1 LPSLKDLYTG
11 GDRPFG
17 FETRL
22 APSEKSWIKSHCA
35 RSRHG
40 ASALPAKDTRS
51 GARVREGAAESLVP
65 GQLTVPVYTAYNCE
79 MDKSSSPL
87 QPLYLKV
94 KRHILD
100 NIGSGKWA
108 TSARVPS
115 ENDIVKSFGVSR
127 MTANRA
133 LRELRDEGVLVRIA
147 GVGSFVADRH
157 ARAHPLEI
165 RSIADEIRERGHV
178 HRAETVSLERIRA
191 VAELAEDFGVAPRSE
206 LYCSVIV
213 HFENDRPVQ
222 LEDRYVL
229 PKLAPDYLKVDFALT
244 TPHDYLT
251 KVAPL
256 QEAEHLLRAVM
267 PDERTR
273 KLLAM
278 KRDEPCLLMIR
289 RTWTAGQIASVAR
302 LYYPGSRY
310 EMSGRFRP

>member
-1 LPSLKDLYTG
+1 M
-11 GDRPFG
+11 
-17 FETRL
+17 
-22 APSEKSWIKSHCA
+22 IKPN
-35 RSRHG
+35 
-40 ASALPAKDTRS
+40 AS
-51 GARVREGAAESLVP
+51 
-65 GQLTVPVYTAYNCE
+65 
-79 MDKSSSPL
+79 L
-87 QPLYLKV
+87 QPLYLQV

-100 NIGSGKWA
+100 NIGSGKWGR
-108 TSARVPS
+108 SMRVPS

-133 LRELRDEGVLVRIA
+133 LRELRDEGILVRIA
-147 GVGSFVADRH
+147 GVGSFVADRQPH
-157 ARAHPLEI
+157 AHPLEI
-165 RSIADEIRERGHV
+165 RGIADEIRQRGHV
-178 HRAETVSLERIRA
+178 HRAEIVSLERIRA
-191 VAELAEDFGVAPRSE
+191 VAELAGDFGIAPRSE

-229 PKLAPDYLKVDFALT
+229 PKLAPDYLKVDFSRT
-244 TPHDYLT
+244 TPHDYLVE
-251 KVAPL
+251 VAPL

-267 PDERTR
+267 PDERTC

-278 KRDEPCLLMIR
+278 KREEPCLLVIR

>member
-1 LPSLKDLYTG
+1 MDKP
-11 GDRPFG
+11 
-17 FETRL
+17 
-22 APSEKSWIKSHCA
+22 
-35 RSRHG
+35 
-40 ASALPAKDTRS
+40 ASAA
-51 GARVREGAAESLVP
+51 
-65 GQLTVPVYTAYNCE
+65 
-79 MDKSSSPL
+79 

-100 NIGSGKWA
+100 NIGSGKWV
-108 TSARVPS
+108 TSSRVPS

-147 GVGSFVADRH
+147 GVGSFVADRQAH
-157 ARAHPLEI
+157 AHPLEI
-165 RSIADEIRERGHV
+165 RGIADEIRQRGHA
-178 HRAETVSLERIRA
+178 HRAEIISLERVRA

-206 LYCSVIV
+206 LFCSVIV

-229 PKLAPDYLKVDFALT
+229 PRLAPDYLKVDFTKT
-244 TPHDYLT
+244 TPYDYLT

-256 QEAEHLLRAVM
+256 QEAEHILRAVM

-273 KLLAM
+273 KLLNM

>member
-1 LPSLKDLYTG
+1 MDKP
-11 GDRPFG
+11 
-17 FETRL
+17 
-22 APSEKSWIKSHCA
+22 
-35 RSRHG
+35 
-40 ASALPAKDTRS
+40 ASAA
-51 GARVREGAAESLVP
+51 
-65 GQLTVPVYTAYNCE
+65 
-79 MDKSSSPL
+79 

-108 TSARVPS
+108 TSSRVPS

-147 GVGSFVADRH
+147 GVGSFVADRQAH
-157 ARAHPLEI
+157 AHPLEI
-165 RSIADEIRERGHV
+165 RGIADEIRQRGHA
-178 HRAETVSLERIRA
+178 HRAEIISLERVRA
-191 VAELAEDFGVAPRSE
+191 VAELAEDFGIAPRSE
-206 LYCSVIV
+206 IFCSVIV

-229 PKLAPDYLKVDFALT
+229 PRLAPDYLKVDFTKT
-244 TPHDYLT
+244 TPYDYLT

-256 QEAEHLLRAVM
+256 QEAEHILRAVM

-273 KLLAM
+273 KLLCM

>member
-1 LPSLKDLYTG
+1 MDKP
-11 GDRPFG
+11 
-17 FETRL
+17 
-22 APSEKSWIKSHCA
+22 
-35 RSRHG
+35 
-40 ASALPAKDTRS
+40 ASAA
-51 GARVREGAAESLVP
+51 
-65 GQLTVPVYTAYNCE
+65 
-79 MDKSSSPL
+79 

-108 TSARVPS
+108 TSSRVPS

-147 GVGSFVADRH
+147 GVGSFVADRQAH
-157 ARAHPLEI
+157 AHPLEI
-165 RSIADEIRERGHV
+165 RGIADEIRQRGHA
-178 HRAETVSLERIRA
+178 HRAEIISLERVRA
-191 VAELAEDFGVAPRSE
+191 VAELAEDFGIAPRSE
-206 LYCSVIV
+206 LFCSVIV

-229 PKLAPDYLKVDFALT
+229 PRLAPDYLKVDFTKT
-244 TPHDYLT
+244 TPYDYLT

-256 QEAEHLLRAVM
+256 QEAEHILRAVM

-273 KLLAM
+273 KLLNM

>member
-1 LPSLKDLYTG
+1 M
-11 GDRPFG
+11 
-17 FETRL
+17 
-22 APSEKSWIKSHCA
+22 EKS
-35 RSRHG
+35 
-40 ASALPAKDTRS
+40 SAA
-51 GARVREGAAESLVP
+51 
-65 GQLTVPVYTAYNCE
+65 
-79 MDKSSSPL
+79 L

-108 TSARVPS
+108 TSTRVPS

-133 LRELRDEGVLVRIA
+133 LRELRDEGILVRVA
-147 GVGSFVADRH
+147 GVGSFVADRQ

-165 RSIADEIRERGHV
+165 RSIADEIRDRGHV
-178 HRAETVSLERIRA
+178 HRAEIVSLERLRA
-191 VAELAEDFGVAPRSE
+191 MADLAEDFGVAPRSE

-213 HFENDRPVQ
+213 HFENDRAVQ

-229 PKLAPDYLKVDFALT
+229 PKLAPDYLKIDFTTT
-244 TPHDYLT
+244 TPYDYLT
-251 KVAPL
+251 RVAPL
-256 QEAEHLLRAVM
+256 QEAEHVLRAVM

-273 KLLAM
+273 KLLTM

-302 LYYPGSRY
+302 LYYPGPRY
-310 EMSGRFRP
+310 ELSGRFRP

>member
-1 LPSLKDLYTG
+1 MS
-11 GDRPFG
+11 RP
-17 FETRL
+17 
-22 APSEKSWIKSHCA
+22 P
-35 RSRHG
+35 
-40 ASALPAKDTRS
+40 AS
-51 GARVREGAAESLVP
+51 
-65 GQLTVPVYTAYNCE
+65 
-79 MDKSSSPL
+79 L
-87 QPLYLKV
+87 QPLYLQV

-100 NIGSGKWA
+100 NIGSGKWS
-108 TSARVPS
+108 TSTRVPS

-133 LRELRDEGVLVRIA
+133 LRELRDEGVLVRVA
-147 GVGSFVADRH
+147 GVGSFVADSH
-157 ARAHPLEI
+157 AHAHPLEI
-165 RSIADEIRERGHV
+165 RSIAEEIRRRGHA
-178 HRAETVSLERIRA
+178 HRAEIVSLERVRA
-191 VAELAEDFGVAPRSE
+191 TPELAGDFGIPVRGE

-213 HFENDRPVQ
+213 HFENERPIQ

-229 PKLAPDYLKVDFALT
+229 PKLAPDYLKVDFRQT
-244 TPHDYLT
+244 TPYDYLV

-310 EMSGRFRP
+310 ELSGRFRP

>member
-1 LPSLKDLYTG
+1 
-11 GDRPFG
+11 
-17 FETRL
+17 
-22 APSEKSWIKSHCA
+22 
-35 RSRHG
+35 
-40 ASALPAKDTRS
+40 
-51 GARVREGAAESLVP
+51 
-65 GQLTVPVYTAYNCE
+65 
-79 MDKSSSPL
+79 MDKPAAPM
-87 QPLYLKV
+87 QPLYLQV

-108 TSARVPS
+108 TSSRVPS

-157 ARAHPLEI
+157 AHAHPLEI
-165 RSIADEIRERGHV
+165 RSIADEIHERGHR
-178 HRAETVSLERIRA
+178 HRAELVSLERIRA
-191 VAELAEDFGVAPRSE
+191 VAELAEDFGIQPRSE

-229 PKLAPDYLKVDFALT
+229 PKLAPDYLKIDFTTT
-244 TPHDYLT
+244 TPFDYLT

-256 QEAEHLLRAVM
+256 QEAEHVLRAVM

-273 KLLAM
+273 KLLTM
-278 KRDEPCLLMIR
+278 KREEPCLLMIR
-289 RTWTAGQIASVAR
+289 RTWTAGQTASVAR
-302 LYYPGSRY
+302 LYHPGSRY
-310 EMSGRFRP
+310 ELSGRFRP

>member
-1 LPSLKDLYTG
+1 
-11 GDRPFG
+11 
-17 FETRL
+17 
-22 APSEKSWIKSHCA
+22 
-35 RSRHG
+35 
-40 ASALPAKDTRS
+40 
-51 GARVREGAAESLVP
+51 
-65 GQLTVPVYTAYNCE
+65 
-79 MDKSSSPL
+79 MDKQANAL

-108 TSARVPS
+108 ISTRVPS
-115 ENDIVKSFGVSR
+115 ENDIVKEFGVSR

-133 LRELRDEGVLVRIA
+133 LRELRDAGVLVRIA
-147 GVGSFVADRH
+147 GVGSFVADRQAH
-157 ARAHPLEI
+157 AHPLEI

-178 HRAETVSLERIRA
+178 HRADIISLERTRA
-191 VAELAEDFGVAPRSE
+191 VAELAEEFGIAPRGE

-229 PKLAPDYLKVDFALT
+229 PTLAPDYLQVDFSRT
-244 TPHDYLT
+244 TPYDYLI

-256 QEAEHLLRAVM
+256 EEAEHVLRAVM
-267 PDERTR
+267 PDDRTR

-289 RTWTAGQIASVAR
+289 RTWSAGQIASVAR

-310 EMSGRFRP
+310 ELSGRFRP

>member
-1 LPSLKDLYTG
+1 MNK
-11 GDRPFG
+11 
-17 FETRL
+17 L
-22 APSEKSWIKSHCA
+22 AA
-35 RSRHG
+35 
-40 ASALPAKDTRS
+40 
-51 GARVREGAAESLVP
+51 
-65 GQLTVPVYTAYNCE
+65 
-79 MDKSSSPL
+79 PL

-115 ENDIVKSFGVSR
+115 ENEIVKSFGVSR

-157 ARAHPLEI
+157 AHAHPLEI
-165 RSIADEIRERGHV
+165 RSIADEIRERGHT
-178 HRAETVSLERIRA
+178 HRAEIVSLERVRA
-191 VAELAEDFGVAPRSE
+191 VAELAEDFGIAPRSE
-206 LYCSVIV
+206 LFCSVIV

-222 LEDRYVL
+222 LEDRYVS
-229 PKLAPDYLKVDFALT
+229 PKLAPDYLKIDFNRT
-244 TPHDYLT
+244 TPSAYLT

-256 QEAEHLLRAVM
+256 QEAQHLLRAVM

-273 KLLAM
+273 KLLTM

>member
-1 LPSLKDLYTG
+1 MG
-11 GDRPFG
+11 
-17 FETRL
+17 
-22 APSEKSWIKSHCA
+22 
-35 RSRHG
+35 RS
-40 ASALPAKDTRS
+40 
-51 GARVREGAAESLVP
+51 
-65 GQLTVPVYTAYNCE
+65 TATT
-79 MDKSSSPL
+79 
-87 QPLYLKV
+87 QPLYLQV

-100 NIGSGKWA
+100 NIGSGKWG
-108 TSARVPS
+108 TSTRVPS

-147 GVGSFVADRH
+147 GVGSFVAD
-157 ARAHPLEI
+157 EI
-165 RSIADEIRERGHV
+165 RRRGHV
-178 HRAETVSLERIRA
+178 HRSEIVSLERVRA
-191 VAELAEDFGVAPRSE
+191 VAELAEDFGIAPRSE

-213 HFENDRPVQ
+213 HFENDRPIQ

-229 PKLAPDYLKVDFALT
+229 PKLAPDYLQVDFNQT
-244 TPHDYLT
+244 TPTDYLI

-273 KLLAM
+273 KLLGM